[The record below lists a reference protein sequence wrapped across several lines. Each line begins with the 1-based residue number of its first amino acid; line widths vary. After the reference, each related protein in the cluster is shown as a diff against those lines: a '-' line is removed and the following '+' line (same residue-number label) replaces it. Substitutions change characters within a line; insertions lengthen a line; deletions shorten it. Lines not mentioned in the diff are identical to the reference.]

1 MIHSPAVC
9 ARPTCLVLKEPPVGC
24 LPAVGGD
31 DGFSTF
37 LLGGFFLPP
46 FVGLSCAGFFL
57 RFVDPGL
64 APVCSCLLGLAFL
77 EDDELREDEDGG
89 W

>member
-1 MIHSPAVC
+1 M
-9 ARPTCLVLKEPPVGC
+9 
-24 LPAVGGD
+24 
-31 DGFSTF
+31 
-37 LLGGFFLPP
+37 
-46 FVGLSCAGFFL
+46 FL

-77 EDDELREDEDGG
+77 EDDELGEDEDGG